1 MKPVET
7 IDYNIKVAWLNIN
20 RMYNTIANKHGI
32 STAIGFVLLNI
43 DERQG
48 SPATKLPSLLGL
60 EPNSLSRLL
69 KSMEDKGLIRREV
82 DENDKRMV
90 RVWLTDLGKE
100 KREIS
105 RITVRR
111 FNEQMMEHFSQEK
124 METFFEVLR
133 EINFLLENKQLLET
147 TAVRS

>member
-1 MKPVET
+1 LKPVET

-20 RMYNTIANKHGI
+20 RMYNTVAYRHGI

-43 DERQG
+43 DDRTG

-69 KSMEDKGLIRREV
+69 KSMEEKGLIRREA
-82 DENDKRMV
+82 DQNDKRMV

-105 RITVRR
+105 RLTVRK
-111 FNEQMMEHFSQEK
+111 FNEQMMEHFSPEK

-133 EINFLLENKQLLET
+133 EINYLLENKHLLET
-147 TAVRS
+147 TGIRS